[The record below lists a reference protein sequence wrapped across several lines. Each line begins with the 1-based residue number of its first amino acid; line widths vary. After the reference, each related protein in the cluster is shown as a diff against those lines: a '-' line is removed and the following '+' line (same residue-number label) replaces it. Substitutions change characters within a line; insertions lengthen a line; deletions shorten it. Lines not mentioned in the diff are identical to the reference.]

1 MKLSQF
7 TVVVNDYPT
16 TDHCLL
22 YHTLSQELLKVDK
35 AGWNMLQNLSK
46 ITPTDAQALAALK
59 ALRTKGF
66 IVEESIN
73 EGERYLQYLNQ
84 GASQPGGELSVT
96 LLTNLQ
102 RCPLACSYCYQKG
115 THTGEQLAGDLSE
128 ECLEFIKAHCLKLG
142 VERLFISYYG
152 SEPLSNLKAI
162 LSTATELKQFCQKH
176 GIHFHFGMVTNGV
189 LLTRKVVQELLPL
202 GFVQAQITI
211 DGNQQTH
218 DASRPFQSGKGTYST
233 IMKNL
238 AQYAGLIHTD
248 VLCVLDEARIDAAYE
263 LIDTLARKGYAQ
275 QRVRMTFSPV
285 MPTNDNET
293 IEAAQSSLDLAQLL
307 IEEKEIAVEI
317 AKLSIY
323 AAKKGLYDDLRPQHT
338 WCAMQRHDGRN
349 ITLDPSG
356 KIYTCPTFIGRDKK
370 YEAGHISGEIGG
382 IDLVLEDQ
390 YTRSDQCLSCRYLP
404 ICADCRADALHQT
417 GEITEANSKEEVY
430 DSIVPLLVKA
440 HYQARNT
447 ARKDRQ
453 TSPSA

>member
-7 TVVVNDYPT
+7 TVVVNDYPKP
-16 TDHCLL
+16 DHHLL
-22 YHTLSQELLKVDK
+22 YHTLSLALIEVDK
-35 AGWNMLQNLSK
+35 GGWNVLQTLSTD
-46 ITPTDAQALAALK
+46 TPTDAEALAFFQELEK
-59 ALRTKGF
+59 QGF

-73 EGERYLQYLNQ
+73 EGERYLGYLNQ
-84 GASQPGGELSVT
+84 STSQPGGELSVT

-115 THTGEQLAGDLSE
+115 THTGERLAGDLSE
-128 ECLEFIKAHCLKLG
+128 ECLEFIKRHCLKLS

-152 SEPLSNLKAI
+152 SEPLSNPKAI
-162 LSTATELKQFCQKH
+162 FSTAAELQGFCRNQ

-189 LLTRKVVQELLPL
+189 LLTRKAVEKLLPL
-202 GFVQAQITI
+202 GFAQAQITV

-238 AQYAGLIHTD
+238 SRYAGLIHTI
-248 VLCVLDEARIDAAYE
+248 VLCVLDESRIDAAYE
-263 LIDTLARKGYAQ
+263 LIDTLAVEGYP
-275 QRVRMTFSPV
+275 QRQVQITFSPV
-285 MPTNDNET
+285 TPTYDNGT
-293 IEAAQSSLDLAQLL
+293 VEAAQLSMDKAQMLMA
-307 IEEKEIAVEI
+307 EKKMAVEI

-323 AAKKGLYDDLRPQHT
+323 AAKRGLHDDLRPKHT

-382 IDLVLEDQ
+382 IDLVLKEQ
-390 YTRSDQCLSCRYLP
+390 YVRSEQCLSCRYLP
-404 ICADCRADALHQT
+404 ICADCRADALYQT

-430 DSIVPLLVKA
+430 DSLVPLLVKA
-440 HYQARNT
+440 HYHSSKT
-447 ARKDRQ
+447 K
-453 TSPSA
+453 TSG

>member
-7 TVVVNDYPT
+7 TVALNDYPK
-16 TDHCLL
+16 TDHHLL
-22 YHTLSQELLKVDK
+22 YHTLSRALMEVDK
-35 AGWNMLQNLSK
+35 AGWNMLQNLS
-46 ITPTDAQALAALK
+46 IDGPTNAGALAFLK
-59 ALRTKGF
+59 ELQTQGF
-66 IVEESIN
+66 IVEKSIN
-73 EGERYLQYLNQ
+73 EGESYLGYLNQ
-84 GASQPGGELSVT
+84 STSQLGGELNVT

-115 THTGEQLAGDLSE
+115 THTGERLAGDLSE
-128 ECLEFIKAHCLKLG
+128 ECLKFIKGHCLKLG

-152 SEPLSNLKAI
+152 SEPLSNPKAI
-162 LSTATELKQFCQKH
+162 LSTATELQEFCREQ
-176 GIHFHFGMVTNGV
+176 GIHFRFGMVTNGV
-189 LLTRKVVQELLPL
+189 LLTRKIVEKLLPL

-218 DASRPFQSGKGTYST
+218 DASRPYQSGKGTYST
-233 IMKNL
+233 IMRNL
-238 AQYAGLIHTD
+238 SQYAGLIHTT
-248 VLCVLDEARIDAAYE
+248 VLCVLNESRIDAAYE
-263 LIDTLARKGYAQ
+263 LIDTLALEGYP
-275 QRVRMTFSPV
+275 QRQVRITFSPV

-293 IEAAQSSLDLAQLL
+293 IEAAQSSLDTAQIL
-307 IEEKEIAVEI
+307 IEEKKIAVEI

-323 AAKKGLYDDLRPQHT
+323 AAKKGLHDDLRPQHT

-382 IDLVLEDQ
+382 IDLVLKEQ
-390 YTRSDQCLSCRYLP
+390 YARSEQCLSCQYLP
-404 ICADCRADALHQT
+404 ICADCRADALYQT

-440 HYQARNT
+440 HYESSKNRAC
-447 ARKDRQ
+447 
-453 TSPSA
+453 